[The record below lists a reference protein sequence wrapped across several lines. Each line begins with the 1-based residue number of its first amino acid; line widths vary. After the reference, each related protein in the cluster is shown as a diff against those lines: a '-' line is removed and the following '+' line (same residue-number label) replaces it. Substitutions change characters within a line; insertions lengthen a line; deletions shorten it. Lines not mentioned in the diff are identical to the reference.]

1 MKIKV
6 INAARGDRLLN
17 QLRVAVDDYGESK
30 AISSLEL
37 TTIDYEFLC
46 TPPAIGHIKVCS
58 GDFGYEWIGSSI
70 LFMRGDYIVSALI
83 RINEHASSPAG
94 DALLQ
99 YSLCHQ
105 FGHALGIAHNTVG
118 GPLSSCMK
126 DFGENTIVDGKIIQ
140 NNEKLQHPNSSD
152 LESLVTLYG
161 PAGTRRL
168 RGGNGHV

>member
-6 INAARGDRLLN
+6 VNAARGDRVLN
-17 QLRVAVDDYGESK
+17 QLRVTVDDYGKSN
-30 AISSLEL
+30 AVSSLEL
-37 TTIDYEFLC
+37 TTVDYEFLC

-58 GDFGYEWIGSSI
+58 GDFGYESIGSSI

-105 FGHALGIAHNTVG
+105 FGHALGVPHNTVG
-118 GPLSSCMK
+118 GPFSSCMK
-126 DFGENTIVDGKIIQ
+126 DFNEDIIVDGKIIQ
-140 NNEKLQHPNSSD
+140 VNEKLQHPNLDD
-152 LESLVTLYG
+152 LDSLVTIYG
-161 PAGTRRL
+161 LATTRRL
-168 RGGNGHV
+168 RGSESHI